1 MQFMKTLADVIRRLE
16 NMHRFGL
23 IADVDHALARVKVQS
38 GAILTDWLPFAA
50 MRAGTTK
57 TWSPPTVG
65 EQCLIISLS
74 GELTTALVIVG
85 IYTANSAPSQNP
97 DEHVVEFADGARF
110 VYNQATS
117 DLSVSGVQ
125 TINITCPQTTMV
137 GDVKV
142 DGKIES
148 TGDQIASGI
157 SQINHPHEGVTPGPA
172 KTGKP
177 TN

>member
-1 MQFMKTLADVIRRLE
+1 MKTLADVIRRLE

-110 VYNQATS
+110 VYNQASST
-117 DLSVSGVQ
+117 LTINGVQ
-125 TINITCPQTTMV
+125 STVINCPNNTIN
-137 GDVKV
+137 GNLNV

-148 TGDQIASGI
+148 TGDQIAGGI
-157 SQINHPHEGVTPGPA
+157 SQISHIHGGVTPGPA

-177 TN
+177 TK